1 MSELKNVAQVKENI
15 AHDYLQKIKGIEL
28 GLPEYN
34 DRTRQWRTALLFN
47 NQSLGL
53 VYYDAMTGD
62 LDKGKSTSISF
73 LKERLDLIKRK
84 ENSKRKTKRK
94 KRDNTYY
101 VSPLK
106 HDLLINDDAAHAL
119 RELPANSADLIF
131 TSPPYYNAKTEYSE
145 FLTYDRYLA
154 FIKKIVEE
162 ATRVLIPGKFF
173 VIDSSPVLIP
183 RIDRNH
189 SSTRLA
195 VPYDIHKIFMDL
207 GYEFIDDIYWVKPE
221 GAGWSAGRGRRFAAD
236 RHPMQ
241 YKAVP
246 VTENIMVYR
255 KKSDHLID
263 WFIKK
268 NPHPEYVEESRIE
281 DPYEVTNIWRI
292 NPAKDKRHPAIF
304 PKELAERVIKYYSFK
319 NDYVL
324 DPFGGLATT
333 AKAAIDLNRHFISIE
348 LEKKYFDDSLKDLN
362 KDYDMYLNSG
372 KIKAIRNLKE
382 LQYLQN

>member
-1 MSELKNVAQVKENI
+1 MTELKNVAQVKENI
-15 AHDYLQKIKGIEL
+15 ERDYLQKLNDVKL

-53 VYYDAMTGD
+53 VYYDAMTGE
-62 LDKGKSTSISF
+62 LDKNKSTSTSF
-73 LKERLDLIKRK
+73 LKKRLNLIKRK
-84 ENSKRKTKRK
+84 KSLKKKSKRK
-94 KRDNTYY
+94 KRDDTYY
-101 VSPLK
+101 VSPLE

-119 RELPANSADLIF
+119 KELPANSADLIF

-145 FLTYDRYLA
+145 FLTYDKYLT
-154 FIKKIVEE
+154 FIKEIVEE
-162 ATRVLIPGKFF
+162 ATRALIPGKFF
-173 VIDSSPVLIP
+173 VMDSSPVLIP

-268 NPHPEYVEESRIE
+268 NPHQKDVEASRIE

-292 NPAKDKRHPAIF
+292 NPAKDRRHPAVF

-372 KIKAIRNLKE
+372 KVKVIRK
-382 LQYLQN
+382 

>member
-1 MSELKNVAQVKENI
+1 MTELKNVAQVKENI
-15 AHDYLQKIKGIEL
+15 EHDYLQKLNDVEL

-34 DRTRQWRTALLFN
+34 DRTRQWRTTLLFN

-53 VYYDAMTGD
+53 VYYDAMTGE
-62 LDKGKSTSISF
+62 LDKNKSTSTSF
-73 LKERLDLIKRK
+73 LKKRLNLIKREK
-84 ENSKRKTKRK
+84 NLKKKNKRK

-119 RELPANSADLIF
+119 KELPANSADLIF

-145 FLTYDRYLA
+145 FLTYDKYLT

-162 ATRVLIPGKFF
+162 TTRVLIPGKFF

-268 NPHPEYVEESRIE
+268 NPHPEYIEESKIE

-292 NPAKDKRHPAIF
+292 NPAKDRRHPAIF

-348 LEKKYFDDSLKDLN
+348 LEKKYFDESLKDFS

-372 KIKAIRNLKE
+372 KVKVIRK
-382 LQYLQN
+382 

>member
-1 MSELKNVAQVKENI
+1 MTELKNVAQVKENI
-15 AHDYLQKIKGIEL
+15 ERDYLQKLNDVKL

-34 DRTRQWRTALLFN
+34 DRTRQWRTTLLFN

-53 VYYDAMTGD
+53 VYYDAMTGE
-62 LDKGKSTSISF
+62 LDKNKSTSTSF
-73 LKERLDLIKRK
+73 LKKRLNLIKREK
-84 ENSKRKTKRK
+84 NLKKKNKRK

-119 RELPANSADLIF
+119 KELPANSADLIF

-145 FLTYDRYLA
+145 FLTYDKYLT

-162 ATRVLIPGKFF
+162 TTRVLIPGKFF

-268 NPHPEYVEESRIE
+268 NPHPEYVEESKIE

-292 NPAKDKRHPAIF
+292 NPAKDRRHPAIF
-304 PKELAERVIKYYSFK
+304 PKELAERIIKYYSFK

-348 LEKKYFDDSLKDLN
+348 LEKKYFDESLKDFS

-372 KIKAIRNLKE
+372 KVKVIRK
-382 LQYLQN
+382 

>member
-1 MSELKNVAQVKENI
+1 M
-15 AHDYLQKIKGIEL
+15 
-28 GLPEYN
+28 
-34 DRTRQWRTALLFN
+34 
-47 NQSLGL
+47 
-53 VYYDAMTGD
+53 
-62 LDKGKSTSISF
+62 
-73 LKERLDLIKRK
+73 
-84 ENSKRKTKRK
+84 
-94 KRDNTYY
+94 
-101 VSPLK
+101 
-106 HDLLINDDAAHAL
+106 
-119 RELPANSADLIF
+119 IF

-145 FLTYDRYLA
+145 FLTYDKYLA
-154 FIKKIVEE
+154 FIKEIVEE

-173 VIDSSPVLIP
+173 VMDSSPVLIP

-246 VTENIMVYR
+246 VTENIMVYIMVYR

-268 NPHPEYVEESRIE
+268 NPHQKDVEASRIE

-292 NPAKDKRHPAIF
+292 NPAKDRRHPAVF

-362 KDYDMYLNSG
+362 KDYGMYLNSG
-372 KIKAIRNLKE
+372 KVEVILDYYQGDAEKR
-382 LQYLQN
+382 

>member
-1 MSELKNVAQVKENI
+1 MTELKNVAQVKENI
-15 AHDYLQKIKGIEL
+15 ERDYLQKLNDVKL

-34 DRTRQWRTALLFN
+34 DRTRQWRTTLLFN

-53 VYYDAMTGD
+53 VYYDAMTGE
-62 LDKGKSTSISF
+62 LDKNKSTSTSF
-73 LKERLDLIKRK
+73 LKKRLNLIKREK
-84 ENSKRKTKRK
+84 NLKKKNKRK

-119 RELPANSADLIF
+119 KELPANSADLIF

-145 FLTYDRYLA
+145 FLTYDKYLT

-162 ATRVLIPGKFF
+162 TTRVLIPGKFF

-268 NPHPEYVEESRIE
+268 NLHPEYVEESKIE

-292 NPAKDKRHPAIF
+292 NPAKDRRHPAIF

-348 LEKKYFDDSLKDLN
+348 LEKKYFDESLKDFS

-372 KIKAIRNLKE
+372 KVKVIRK
-382 LQYLQN
+382 

>member
-1 MSELKNVAQVKENI
+1 MTELKNVAQVKENI
-15 AHDYLQKIKGIEL
+15 ERDYLQKLNDVKL

-34 DRTRQWRTALLFN
+34 DRTRQWRTTLLFN

-53 VYYDAMTGD
+53 VYYDAMTGE
-62 LDKGKSTSISF
+62 LDKNKSTSTSF
-73 LKERLDLIKRK
+73 LKKRLNLIKREK
-84 ENSKRKTKRK
+84 NLKNKRK
-94 KRDNTYY
+94 KQDNTYY

-119 RELPANSADLIF
+119 KELPANSADLIF

-145 FLTYDRYLA
+145 FLTYDKYLT

-162 ATRVLIPGKFF
+162 TTRVLIPGKFF

-268 NPHPEYVEESRIE
+268 NPYPEYVEESKIE

-292 NPAKDKRHPAIF
+292 NPAKDRRHPAIF

-348 LEKKYFDDSLKDLN
+348 LEKKYFDESLKDFS

-372 KIKAIRNLKE
+372 KVKVIRK
-382 LQYLQN
+382 

>member
-372 KIKAIRNLKE
+372 KIKVIRN
-382 LQYLQN
+382 

>member
-1 MSELKNVAQVKENI
+1 MTELKNVAQVKENI
-15 AHDYLQKIKGIEL
+15 ERDYLQKLNDVKL

-34 DRTRQWRTALLFN
+34 DRTRQWRTTLLFN

-53 VYYDAMTGD
+53 VYYDAMTGE
-62 LDKGKSTSISF
+62 LDKNKSTSTSF
-73 LKERLDLIKRK
+73 LKKRLNLIKREK
-84 ENSKRKTKRK
+84 NLKKKNKRK

-119 RELPANSADLIF
+119 KELPANSADLIF

-145 FLTYDRYLA
+145 FLTYDKYLT

-162 ATRVLIPGKFF
+162 TTRVLIPGKFF

-268 NPHPEYVEESRIE
+268 NPHPEYVEESKIE
-281 DPYEVTNIWRI
+281 DPYEVTNIWCI
-292 NPAKDKRHPAIF
+292 NPAKDRRHPAIF

-348 LEKKYFDDSLKDLN
+348 LEKKYFDESLKDFS

-372 KIKAIRNLKE
+372 KVKVIRK
-382 LQYLQN
+382 

>member
-1 MSELKNVAQVKENI
+1 MTELKNVAQVKENI
-15 AHDYLQKIKGIEL
+15 ERDYLQKLNDVKL

-34 DRTRQWRTALLFN
+34 DRTRQWRTTLLFN

-53 VYYDAMTGD
+53 VYYDAMTGE
-62 LDKGKSTSISF
+62 LDKNKSTSTSF
-73 LKERLDLIKRK
+73 LKKRLNLIKREK
-84 ENSKRKTKRK
+84 NLKKKNKRK

-119 RELPANSADLIF
+119 KELPANSADLIF

-145 FLTYDRYLA
+145 FLTYDKYLT

-162 ATRVLIPGKFF
+162 TTRVLIPGKFF
-173 VIDSSPVLIP
+173 VMDSSPVLIP

-268 NPHPEYVEESRIE
+268 NPHPEYVEESKIE

-292 NPAKDKRHPAIF
+292 NPAKDRRHPAIF

-348 LEKKYFDDSLKDLN
+348 LEKKYFDESLKDFS

-372 KIKAIRNLKE
+372 KVKVIRK
-382 LQYLQN
+382 

>member
-1 MSELKNVAQVKENI
+1 MTELKNVAQVKENI
-15 AHDYLQKIKGIEL
+15 ERDYLQKLNDVKL

-34 DRTRQWRTALLFN
+34 DRTRQWRTTLLFN

-53 VYYDAMTGD
+53 VYYDAMTGE
-62 LDKGKSTSISF
+62 LDKNKSTSTSF
-73 LKERLDLIKRK
+73 LKKRLNLIKREK
-84 ENSKRKTKRK
+84 NLKKKNKRK

-101 VSPLK
+101 VSPLR

-119 RELPANSADLIF
+119 KELPANSADLIF

-145 FLTYDRYLA
+145 FLTYDKYLT

-162 ATRVLIPGKFF
+162 TTRVLIPGKFF

-268 NPHPEYVEESRIE
+268 NPHPEYVEESKIE

-292 NPAKDKRHPAIF
+292 NPAKDRRHPAIF

-348 LEKKYFDDSLKDLN
+348 LEKKYFDESLKDFS

-372 KIKAIRNLKE
+372 KVKVIRK
-382 LQYLQN
+382 

>member
-1 MSELKNVAQVKENI
+1 MTELKNVAQVKENI
-15 AHDYLQKIKGIEL
+15 ERDYLQKLNDVKL

-34 DRTRQWRTALLFN
+34 DRTRQWRTTLLFN

-53 VYYDAMTGD
+53 VYYDAMTGE
-62 LDKGKSTSISF
+62 LDKNKSTSTSF
-73 LKERLDLIKRK
+73 LKKRLNLIKREK
-84 ENSKRKTKRK
+84 ISKRKNKRK

-119 RELPANSADLIF
+119 KELPANSADLIF

-145 FLTYDRYLA
+145 FLTYDKYLT

-162 ATRVLIPGKFF
+162 TTRVLIPGKFF
-173 VIDSSPVLIP
+173 VMDSSPVLIP

-246 VTENIMVYR
+246 VTENIMIYR

-268 NPHPEYVEESRIE
+268 NPHPEYVEESKIE
-281 DPYEVTNIWRI
+281 DPYEVTNIWYI
-292 NPAKDKRHPAIF
+292 NPAKDRRHPAIF

-348 LEKKYFDDSLKDLN
+348 LEKKYFDESLKDFS

-372 KIKAIRNLKE
+372 KVKVIRK
-382 LQYLQN
+382 

>member
-1 MSELKNVAQVKENI
+1 
-15 AHDYLQKIKGIEL
+15 
-28 GLPEYN
+28 
-34 DRTRQWRTALLFN
+34 
-47 NQSLGL
+47 
-53 VYYDAMTGD
+53 
-62 LDKGKSTSISF
+62 
-73 LKERLDLIKRK
+73 
-84 ENSKRKTKRK
+84 
-94 KRDNTYY
+94 
-101 VSPLK
+101 
-106 HDLLINDDAAHAL
+106 
-119 RELPANSADLIF
+119 
-131 TSPPYYNAKTEYSE
+131 
-145 FLTYDRYLA
+145 
-154 FIKKIVEE
+154 
-162 ATRVLIPGKFF
+162 
-173 VIDSSPVLIP
+173 
-183 RIDRNH
+183 
-189 SSTRLA
+189 
-195 VPYDIHKIFMDL
+195 MDL

-268 NPHPEYVEESRIE
+268 NPHQKDVEASRIE

-292 NPAKDKRHPAIF
+292 NPAKDRRHPAVF

-362 KDYDMYLNSG
+362 KDYGMYLNSG
-372 KIKAIRNLKE
+372 KVEVILDYYQGDAEKR
-382 LQYLQN
+382 

>member
-1 MSELKNVAQVKENI
+1 
-15 AHDYLQKIKGIEL
+15 
-28 GLPEYN
+28 
-34 DRTRQWRTALLFN
+34 
-47 NQSLGL
+47 
-53 VYYDAMTGD
+53 MTGE
-62 LDKGKSTSISF
+62 LDKNKSTSTSF
-73 LKERLDLIKRK
+73 LKKRLNLIKREK
-84 ENSKRKTKRK
+84 NLKKKNKRK

-119 RELPANSADLIF
+119 KELPANSADLIF

-145 FLTYDRYLA
+145 FLTYDKYLT

-162 ATRVLIPGKFF
+162 TTRVLIPGKFF

-268 NPHPEYVEESRIE
+268 NPHPEYVEESKIE

-292 NPAKDKRHPAIF
+292 NPAKDRRHPAIF

-348 LEKKYFDDSLKDLN
+348 LEKKYFDESLKDFS

-372 KIKAIRNLKE
+372 KVKVIRK
-382 LQYLQN
+382 

>member
-1 MSELKNVAQVKENI
+1 MTELKNVAQVKENI
-15 AHDYLQKIKGIEL
+15 ERDYLQKLNDVKL

-34 DRTRQWRTALLFN
+34 DRTRQWRTTLLFN

-53 VYYDAMTGD
+53 VYYDAMTGE
-62 LDKGKSTSISF
+62 LDKNKSTSTSF
-73 LKERLDLIKRK
+73 LKKRLNLIKREK
-84 ENSKRKTKRK
+84 NLKKKNKRK

-119 RELPANSADLIF
+119 KELPANSADLIF

-145 FLTYDRYLA
+145 FLTYDKYLT

-162 ATRVLIPGKFF
+162 TTRVLIPGKFF

-268 NPHPEYVEESRIE
+268 NPHPEYVEESKIE

-292 NPAKDKRHPAIF
+292 NPAKDRRHPAIF

-348 LEKKYFDDSLKDLN
+348 LEKKYFDESLKDFSI
-362 KDYDMYLNSG
+362 DYDMYLNSG
-372 KIKAIRNLKE
+372 KVKVIRK
-382 LQYLQN
+382 

>member
-1 MSELKNVAQVKENI
+1 MTELKNVAQVKENI
-15 AHDYLQKIKGIEL
+15 ERDYLQKLNDVKL

-34 DRTRQWRTALLFN
+34 DRTRQWRTTLLFN

-53 VYYDAMTGD
+53 VYYDAMTGE
-62 LDKGKSTSISF
+62 LDKNKSTSTSF
-73 LKERLDLIKRK
+73 LKKRLNLIKREK
-84 ENSKRKTKRK
+84 ISKRKNKRK
-94 KRDNTYY
+94 KRDKTYY

-119 RELPANSADLIF
+119 KELPANSADLIF

-145 FLTYDRYLA
+145 FLTYDKYLT

-162 ATRVLIPGKFF
+162 TTRVLIPGKFF
-173 VIDSSPVLIP
+173 VMDSSPVLIP

-246 VTENIMVYR
+246 VTENIMIYR

-268 NPHPEYVEESRIE
+268 NPHPEYVEESKIE
-281 DPYEVTNIWRI
+281 DPYEVTNIWYI
-292 NPAKDKRHPAIF
+292 NPAKDRRHPAIF

-348 LEKKYFDDSLKDLN
+348 LEKKYFDESLKDFS

-372 KIKAIRNLKE
+372 KVKVIRK
-382 LQYLQN
+382 

>member
-1 MSELKNVAQVKENI
+1 MTELKNVAQVKENI
-15 AHDYLQKIKGIEL
+15 ERDYLQKLNDVKL

-34 DRTRQWRTALLFN
+34 DRTRQWRTTLLFN

-53 VYYDAMTGD
+53 VYYDAMTGE
-62 LDKGKSTSISF
+62 LDKNKSTSTSF
-73 LKERLDLIKRK
+73 LKKRLNLIKREK
-84 ENSKRKTKRK
+84 ISKRKNKRK
-94 KRDNTYY
+94 KRDKTYY

-119 RELPANSADLIF
+119 KELPANSADLIF

-145 FLTYDRYLA
+145 FLTYDKYLT
-154 FIKKIVEE
+154 FVKKIVEE
-162 ATRVLIPGKFF
+162 TTRVLIPGKFF
-173 VIDSSPVLIP
+173 VMDSSPVLIP

-268 NPHPEYVEESRIE
+268 NPHPEYVEESKIE

-292 NPAKDKRHPAIF
+292 NPAKDRRHPAIF

-348 LEKKYFDDSLKDLN
+348 LEKKYFDESLKDFS

-372 KIKAIRNLKE
+372 KVKVIRK
-382 LQYLQN
+382 

>member
-62 LDKGKSTSISF
+62 LDKSKSTSISI

-372 KIKAIRNLKE
+372 KIKVIRN
-382 LQYLQN
+382 

>member
-1 MSELKNVAQVKENI
+1 MTKIKNVAQVKENI
-15 AHDYLQKIKGIEL
+15 ERDYLQKLNDVKL

-34 DRTRQWRTALLFN
+34 DRTRQWRTTLLFN

-53 VYYDAMTGD
+53 VYYDAMTGE
-62 LDKGKSTSISF
+62 LDKNKSTSTSF
-73 LKERLDLIKRK
+73 LKKRLNLIKREK
-84 ENSKRKTKRK
+84 NLKNKRK

-119 RELPANSADLIF
+119 KELPANSADLIF

-145 FLTYDRYLA
+145 FLTYDKYLT

-162 ATRVLIPGKFF
+162 TTRVLIPGKFF

-268 NPHPEYVEESRIE
+268 NPHPEYVEESKIG

-292 NPAKDKRHPAIF
+292 NPAKDRRHPAIF

-348 LEKKYFDDSLKDLN
+348 LEKKYFDESLKDFS

-372 KIKAIRNLKE
+372 KVKVIRK
-382 LQYLQN
+382 

>member
-62 LDKGKSTSISF
+62 LDKGKSTSISI

-372 KIKAIRNLKE
+372 KIKVIRN
-382 LQYLQN
+382 

>member
-1 MSELKNVAQVKENI
+1 MTELKNVAQVKENI
-15 AHDYLQKIKGIEL
+15 ERDYLQKLNDVKL

-53 VYYDAMTGD
+53 VYYDAMTGE
-62 LDKGKSTSISF
+62 LDKNKSTSTSF
-73 LKERLDLIKRK
+73 LKKRLNLIKRK
-84 ENSKRKTKRK
+84 KSLKKKSKRK
-94 KRDNTYY
+94 KRDDTYY
-101 VSPLK
+101 VSPLE

-119 RELPANSADLIF
+119 KELPANSADLIF

-145 FLTYDRYLA
+145 FLTYDKYLT
-154 FIKKIVEE
+154 FIKEIVEE
-162 ATRVLIPGKFF
+162 ATRALIPGKFF
-173 VIDSSPVLIP
+173 VMDSSPVLIP

-268 NPHPEYVEESRIE
+268 NPHQEYVEESRIE

-292 NPAKDKRHPAIF
+292 NPAKDRRHPAIF

-362 KDYDMYLNSG
+362 KDYGMYLNSG
-372 KIKAIRNLKE
+372 KVEVIRK
-382 LQYLQN
+382 